1 MKVLDFFAQ
10 KRAEIIEKSAHLW
23 YNICMNKN
31 KYNQIYCNT
40 VQLKIPVDLEK
51 IIEISDPIYTFNEI
65 MDQID
70 LYKYFVEKGN
80 RTGRPRFD
88 CIKLLKIILFAFME
102 NGYASLRNIEKLCKT
117 DIRFIWLLDGL
128 KAPSYST
135 ISNFMNEFLLD
146 SIEDIFND
154 INSYIFEKEKVDLN
168 HVYIDGTKLEA
179 NANKYTWVWKKAC
192 LTSRNRIY
200 TYLTQLIKE
209 INENDLF
216 FHNVEIGTRKEYT
229 IEYVEYI
236 LNQYAKI
243 MSIDTSTFVHGSG
256 KRKTIEQKRYEK
268 FEDYLKKLKKYAY
281 QIKVCGEARNSYS
294 KTDNDATFMRI
305 KSDYMGNDQLL
316 PAYNVQLGICDEFIA
331 VMDMKQYASD
341 MECFVPLMEKFNST
355 YGFYPKYPV
364 ADAGYGS
371 YNNYL
376 YCEQKS
382 MEKYMKFTMFKKET
396 TDKKYRDNE
405 FRAVNFKRDE
415 QGNLLCPNGRKFIY
429 LCDRAVRGNK
439 FGRTEEF
446 YRCEDCSNC
455 PYADKCKKTDGNRTI
470 RINEELTSIHQEV
483 LDNLTST
490 QGLLLRANRSI
501 QSEGTYGI
509 IKWNREYRRVRRRG
523 LKSVIFEFASICI
536 GFNLHKYHLKKQK
549 ALLAA

>member
-1 MKVLDFFAQ
+1 
-10 KRAEIIEKSAHLW
+10 
-23 YNICMNKN
+23 MNKN
-31 KYNQIYCNT
+31 KYNQRYYNT
-40 VQLKIPVDLEK
+40 IQLKIPVDLEK

-70 LYKYFVEKGN
+70 LYKYFVGKGN
-80 RTGRPRFD
+80 RIGRPRFD

-135 ISNFMNEFLLD
+135 ISNFMNEFLSD

-154 INSYIFEKEKVDLN
+154 INSYIFEKEKVDLT

-209 INENDLF
+209 INETDLF
-216 FHNVEIGTRKEYT
+216 FHNVKIDTRKEYT

-236 LNQYAKI
+236 LNQYTKI
-243 MSIDTSTFVHGSG
+243 MSIDISTFVHGSG
-256 KRKTIEQKRYEK
+256 KRKTIEQKHYEK
-268 FEDYLKKLKKYAY
+268 LEDYLKKLKKYAY
-281 QIKVCGEARNSYS
+281 HIKVCGDARNSYS

-305 KSDYMGNDQLL
+305 KRDYMGNDQLL
-316 PAYNVQLGICDEFIA
+316 PAYNVQLGVCDEFIA

-364 ADAGYGS
+364 ADAGYGG

-376 YCEQKS
+376 YCEQKG

-405 FRAVNFKRDE
+405 FRAVNFKRDK

-509 IKWNREYRRVRRRG
+509 IKWNRDYKRIRRRG

-536 GFNLHKYHLKKQK
+536 GFNLYKYHLKKQK
-549 ALLAA
+549 ALSAA